1 VPFFFFFFSFSF
13 LFFFSFSF
21 SFFFFFFLISPY
33 FDQPKSKFWGKS
45 MEITNEGVINVRLKP
60 TGDHFSWSKVTTCMR
75 NIFSDNRSLEHY
87 GEMQIDNH
95 TTGEYAKLT
104 FKESSFFSAGNNEVS
119 GFVYN
124 AEGAKVYTLS
134 GKWPEYLQYEV
145 EGDRFKVPLLS
156 FLFFFFFLFFSSF
169 SWNFGW

>member
-1 VPFFFFFFSFSF
+1 
-13 LFFFSFSF
+13 
-21 SFFFFFFLISPY
+21 
-33 FDQPKSKFWGKS
+33 